1 MLAKALSALLA
12 AAALAGAVLYAQ
24 NQAEKGKKP
33 KPVFDTSKS
42 GTPTPIEEKP
52 AKPPAASL
60 DPNEVQP
67 GGEPTAEQAGNP
79 AEKPQKKK
87 KQKKIMPSSKAA
99 FPD

>member
-1 MLAKALSALLA
+1 MFAKIASLLLA
-12 AAALAGAVLYAQ
+12 AAALTGAVIYAQ

-42 GTPTPIEEKP
+42 GTPTPIEEEPK
-52 AKPPAASL
+52 AKPEAKPESQGNSAEAA
-60 DPNEVQP
+60 
-67 GGEPTAEQAGNP
+67 NP
-79 AEKPQKKK
+79 QQNPEKPQKKK